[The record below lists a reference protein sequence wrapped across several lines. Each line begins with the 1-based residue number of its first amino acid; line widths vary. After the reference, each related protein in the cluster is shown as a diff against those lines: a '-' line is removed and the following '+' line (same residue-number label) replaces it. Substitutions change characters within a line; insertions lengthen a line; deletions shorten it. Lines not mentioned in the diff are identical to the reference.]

1 MAFSFNAIIYKVGIN
16 PVVDVPV
23 RITQKL
29 VAIKGYIP
37 VQGTIN
43 GFAFHQTLCPV
54 KDKPHRLYVNGP
66 MMKGGE
72 VGVGDEA
79 SFRIEQDEK
88 PPKDE
93 IKMPIALSKR
103 LKKEKLMDNFEKQ
116 TPSRKRE
123 VYRYLNYLK
132 TAESL
137 QRNIDKLVVNLRE
150 RGEGTPWII
159 KKR

>member
-1 MAFSFNAIIYKVGIN
+1 MAFTFKAIIYKVGIN

-29 VAIKGYIP
+29 LATKGYIP
-37 VQGTIN
+37 VKGTIN

-66 MMKGGE
+66 MMKGGLVE
-72 VGVGDEA
+72 VGDEA
-79 SFRIEQDEK
+79 SFRIEQDVK

-93 IKMPIALSKR
+93 IKMPPSLAKR
-103 LKKEKLMDNFEKQ
+103 LKKEKLIDIFEKQ
-116 TPSRKRE
+116 TPSRKKE
-123 VYRYLNYLK
+123 VFRYLLQLK
-132 TAESL
+132 TDESL

-150 RGEGTPWII
+150 GRDGTPWII